1 MSPMLINYLNLQSV
15 IIDLVIWS
23 CSVIIDLINYSP
35 ILHSSKDSFKAI
47 LLNFKE
53 IFLMKIT
60 LNMSDSTMVD
70 LRS

>member
-1 MSPMLINYLNLQSV
+1 MSPMLINYLNLRSV

-35 ILHSSKDSFKAI
+35 ILHSSKDSFKEI

>member
-15 IIDLVIWS
+15 IIDLVNWS

-35 ILHSSKDSFKAI
+35 ILHSSKDSFKEI